1 MSMIENEDSQ
11 SFVPDKEILFLAVS
25 NVTSKLKSKTFAQ
38 IADKSGLDIR
48 FIQEIAGSFKKDGIP
63 PAINLHTFLRL
74 AYGYD
79 ISPFEFLEK
88 VLLEA
93 EKLKSNSMKEA

>member
-1 MSMIENEDSQ
+1 MKKENFEF
-11 SFVPDKEILFLAVS
+11 FVPDKEILFTAVS

-38 IADKSGLDIR
+38 IADKSGLDLR
-48 FIQEIAGSFKKDGIP
+48 FIQEIAGSFKKDGVP

-79 ISPFEFLEK
+79 ISPYEFLEK
-88 VLLEA
+88 VLVEA
-93 EKLKSNSMKEA
+93 ERLGAEIK